1 MANISIHRVT
11 NLTDLDAQ
19 AQQGATT
26 DQSYVVVQFNIVSQV
41 YRGGTNPYGEEE
53 MKVTLFLKSADDAG
67 QMADAF
73 SALAS
78 HIRKAK
84 RVIMT
89 ARPLT

>member
-1 MANISIHRVT
+1 MTNIDIHRVT

-26 DQSYVVVQFNIVSQV
+26 DQSYVVVKFNIVSQSHS
-41 YRGGTNPYGEEE
+41 GEGRLG
-53 MKVTLFLKSADDAG
+53 VTLFLKSADDAG